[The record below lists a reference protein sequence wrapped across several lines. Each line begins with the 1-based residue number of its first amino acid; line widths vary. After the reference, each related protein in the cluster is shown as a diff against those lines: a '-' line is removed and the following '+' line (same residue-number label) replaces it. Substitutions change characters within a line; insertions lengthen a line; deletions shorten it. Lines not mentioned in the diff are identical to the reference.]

1 MSVPEREAASS
12 VSDLDVVVSAD
23 EHISEEVSDF
33 FPYID
38 ESTYGGIKRVIEQA
52 SEPWREVFSVTPPL
66 PPFSNTPMAS
76 DYSGAGN
83 VMAKAGGKLETKL
96 MRLDEFDIDYAVLN
110 PTLMVALPTVNNP
123 QAAAALVDGYNE
135 WVYETFVAESDRLSM
150 AIVVPGQKPRMGA
163 EEIEKWGNKDGV
175 VAVQVGATGHR
186 IPVSHEWW
194 DPIYAAAEEAGLP
207 VKYHSSFP
215 AMSHAFPLQHR
226 WHELFAQDK
235 VVAHPFSH
243 MWNLTKL
250 LYEGVPQKF
259 PELEFVFQEA
269 GIGWIPYWRMRL
281 DRYHL
286 ALGQEMPMLDKLP
299 TKYINDRFY
308 FTTQPVGHS
317 DRNDEHIAWMA
328 KMAGPENL
336 MYSADIPHT
345 DFDAPE
351 ELFTP
356 IKSRLEPDEVRGM
369 MGETAMDV
377 FGLGD

>member
-1 MSVPEREAASS
+1 MATATGPNSLA
-12 VSDLDVVVSAD
+12 DLDVVVSAD
-23 EHISEEVSDF
+23 EHVSEAVSDF
-33 FPYID
+33 LPYVD
-38 ESTYGGIKRVIEQA
+38 GDRYGGIKRIIEQA
-52 SEPWREVFSVTPPL
+52 TEPWREVFSVTPPL

-76 DYSGAGN
+76 DYSGADD
-83 VMAKAGGKLETKL
+83 VMAGSGGKLETKL
-96 MRLDEFDIDYAVLN
+96 SRMDEFGIDYAVLN

-135 WVYETFVAESDRLSM
+135 WLHETFVAESDRLAMSL
-150 AIVVPGQKPRMGA
+150 VVPGQKPSVGA
-163 EEIEKWGNKDGV
+163 EEIEKWGDRDGV
-175 VAVQVGATGHR
+175 VAVQLGATGHR

-194 DPIYAAAEEAGLP
+194 DPVYEAAEAAGLP
-207 VKYHSSFP
+207 VTYHSSFP

-235 VVAHPFSH
+235 VIAHPFSH

-250 LYEGVPQKF
+250 MCEGVPEQF
-259 PELEFVFQEA
+259 PDLTFVFQEA
-269 GIGWIPYWRMRL
+269 GIGWIPYWKMRL

-286 ALGQEMPMLDKLP
+286 ALGQEMPMVDRLP
-299 TKYINDRFY
+299 SKYIDEQFY
-308 FTTQPVGHS
+308 FTTQPVGHT
-317 DRNDEHIAWMA
+317 DRNDDHIGWMTR
-328 KMAGPENL
+328 MAGPENL

-345 DFDAPE
+345 DFDTPE

-356 IKSRLEPDEVRGM
+356 LKSRVEPDQLRGV

>member
-1 MSVPEREAASS
+1 MATATGPNSLA
-12 VSDLDVVVSAD
+12 DLDVVVSAD
-23 EHISEEVSDF
+23 EHVSEAVSDF
-33 FPYID
+33 LPYVD
-38 ESTYGGIKRVIEQA
+38 GDRYGGIKRIIEQA
-52 SEPWREVFSVTPPL
+52 TEPWREVFSVTPPL

-76 DYSGAGN
+76 DYSGADD
-83 VMAKAGGKLETKL
+83 VMAGSGGKLETKL
-96 MRLDEFDIDYAVLN
+96 SRMDEFGIDYAVLN

-135 WVYETFVAESDRLSM
+135 WLHETFVAESDRLAMSL
-150 AIVVPGQKPRMGA
+150 VVPGQKPSVGA
-163 EEIEKWGNKDGV
+163 EEIEKWGDRDGV
-175 VAVQVGATGHR
+175 VAVQLGATGHR

-194 DPIYAAAEEAGLP
+194 DPVYEAAEAARLP
-207 VKYHSSFP
+207 VTYHSSFP

-235 VVAHPFSH
+235 VIAHPFSH

-250 LYEGVPQKF
+250 MCEGVPEQF
-259 PELEFVFQEA
+259 PDLTFVFQEA
-269 GIGWIPYWRMRL
+269 GIGWIPYWKMRL

-286 ALGQEMPMLDKLP
+286 ALGQEMPMVDRLP
-299 TKYINDRFY
+299 SKYIDEQFY
-308 FTTQPVGHS
+308 FTTQPVGHT
-317 DRNDEHIAWMA
+317 DRNDDHIGWMT

-345 DFDAPE
+345 DFDTPE

-356 IKSRLEPDEVRGM
+356 LKSRVEPDQLRGV